1 MKKLIL
7 FVAALIVAFP
17 SVCADGPKQKRK
29 PSYENKSQVGKIAL
43 AISAF
48 RTEVPDL
55 CRSPIRSEGRQA
67 SLHSIIRL
75 AGVPPCGRALMH

>member
-1 MKKLIL
+1 MT
-7 FVAALIVAFP
+7 FP
-17 SVCADGPKQKRK
+17 VIPSEEGNPRLLLDNTARRRFCQLRSAGH
-29 PSYENKSQVGKIAL
+29 SYENKSQVGKIAL

-75 AGVPPCGRALMH
+75 AGVPPR